1 MVFRDLFATEY
12 LADPDNAEN
21 TKAVDILKAWN
32 VLPTLLALDYFAD
45 IKILAKFS
53 AHC

>member
-21 TKAVDILKAWN
+21 TKAIDILKAWN
-32 VLPTLLALDYFAD
+32 VLLKDEKNVRQPFYTHFTGL
-45 IKILAKFS
+45 IIL
-53 AHC
+53 